1 MTVPGVFC
9 NAVSKQFQRG
19 EHHDSLR
26 SLISSAF
33 RRRRGDLSLGD
44 RGFWAVRDVSFEVG
58 PGQALGIIGANGAG
72 KSTLLKLLTRVLQP
86 TLGSISVRGR
96 QGALIE
102 IAAGFHPDLTGRENV
117 GLQGA
122 IMGMSQ
128 ADIARKFDEIVEF
141 AGVKDFIDT
150 PVKRY
155 SSGMNARLG
164 FAIAAHLDPDVLI
177 VDEVLS
183 VGDFTFQ
190 AKAFGRIRELVKSG
204 IPVVV
209 VSHQLDR
216 VAELCT
222 DAILLDHGTV
232 SKQGTPV
239 ECISAYLER
248 GREGFAS
255 RGDTPS
261 EVERL
266 TVLSGEEINS
276 GETLRLR
283 VEGRINP
290 GGVPEHVEPL
300 VLVVTNSATG
310 AVVSAISSSGSEL
323 VLHEGAFT
331 VDVTMQ
337 MNVPRGI
344 YTIQSGV
351 YDRRHERTM
360 GRGPAL
366 IMQVGEGIP
375 FVGQVQLNGQMTVV
389 SSTPPLVSA

>member
-1 MTVPGVFC
+1 
-9 NAVSKQFQRG
+9 
-19 EHHDSLR
+19 
-26 SLISSAF
+26 
-33 RRRRGDLSLGD
+33 
-44 RGFWAVRDVSFEVG
+44 
-58 PGQALGIIGANGAG
+58 
-72 KSTLLKLLTRVLQP
+72 
-86 TLGSISVRGR
+86 
-96 QGALIE
+96 
-102 IAAGFHPDLTGRENV
+102 
-117 GLQGA
+117 
-122 IMGMSQ
+122 
-128 ADIARKFDEIVEF
+128 
-141 AGVKDFIDT
+141 
-150 PVKRY
+150 
-155 SSGMNARLG
+155 
-164 FAIAAHLDPDVLI
+164 VLI

-190 AKAFGRIRELVKSG
+190 HKAFGRIRELVKSG

-216 VAELCT
+216 VADLCT
-222 DAILLDHGTV
+222 DAILLDHGAV

-255 RGDTPS
+255 RGETPS

-266 TVLSGEEINS
+266 TVLSGDDINS
-276 GETLRLR
+276 GDTLRLR

-290 GGVPEHVEPL
+290 GGVPDHIDPV
-300 VLVVTNSATG
+300 VLVITNSGTG
-310 AVVSAISSSGSEL
+310 ALVSAVSSTSAEL

-331 VDVTMQ
+331 VDVVLQ

-366 IMQVGEGIP
+366 VLQVGEGIP
-375 FVGQVQLNGQMTVV
+375 FAGNVQMNAQMTIV